1 MANTERLEKL
11 KSILIKSNGVGIKE
25 LSKEL
30 GVTEMTVRRDL
41 KSLMETGDAVI
52 VRGVAVY
59 RPKAVS
65 VEAQVYSIEDEKKV
79 MREEKARIG
88 KKAAEM
94 LEVGDVIFLDVCI
107 IAGLIYACYRTI
119 SKEEA
124 DILSGNKLFNKEMGD
139 NI

>member
-59 RPKAVS
+59 RPKAIS
-65 VEAQVYSIEDEKKV
+65 V
-79 MREEKARIG
+79 
-88 KKAAEM
+88 
-94 LEVGDVIFLDVCI
+94 
-107 IAGLIYACYRTI
+107 
-119 SKEEA
+119 
-124 DILSGNKLFNKEMGD
+124 
-139 NI
+139 